1 MMVPIYSLQVVVES
15 MERDEIQEN
24 FMEEL
29 IANGTLDDRD
39 DDVIPDDGGDDV
51 TATFLNDSGEGAENI
66 ERREDGYDEE
76 EDPNGSGE
84 EEDHH
89 NGSGTVVITQVYK
102 LSRF

>member
-15 MERDEIQEN
+15 MVGQRDETQEN
-24 FMEEL
+24 FMADL

-66 ERREDGYDEE
+66 EE
-76 EDPNGSGE
+76 EDPNGAGE
-84 EEDHH
+84 EKDHH
-89 NGSGTVVITQVYK
+89 NGSGTVVTQVYK
-102 LSRF
+102 LIKPLLID

>member
-1 MMVPIYSLQVVVES
+1 MMVPIYNLQVIVES
-15 MERDEIQEN
+15 RVGHRDEASEK
-24 FMEEL
+24 FMAAL
-29 IANGTLDDRD
+29 IANGTLYDRD

-66 ERREDGYDEE
+66 EE
-76 EDPNGSGE
+76 EDPNGAGE

-102 LSRF
+102 LIKPLLID

>member
-1 MMVPIYSLQVVVES
+1 MVPMYSLQVVVES
-15 MERDEIQEN
+15 MDRDEIQEN

-51 TATFLNDSGEGAENI
+51 TATYLNDSGEGAENI

-102 LSRF
+102 LSRH